1 MNIKKIMFVAD
12 AGSIHTKKWVD
23 YFIESGYDVFLA
35 TFSKTNITNCR
46 NIFFLSNKNVDN
58 RGGNYYYLFYI
69 FKLAK
74 IFNDVKPNIINAH
87 FSYSMGLVSFLAK
100 KISRIKA
107 LFSVVCHGDDILNEN
122 IFLKII
128 NKTILKRTDAIFAVS
143 DQIRDKIL
151 SFGIDASR
159 VFAGQYGI
167 EKVSLKY
174 NEKNIDILS
183 NRAFVPNSRIE
194 EMLEYLKYFKNRNLK
209 IVFVLPHISEN
220 DLLKLKQSY
229 SFIDFYKSMDHGD
242 LLKKMD
248 RTKIYISNTKSDGTS
263 LSLMEAM
270 ACGAI
275 PVVSNILSNRS
286 WILDGVNG
294 FLFNDGNQFIDS
306 IEKILGNNTNDM
318 VLINQNI
325 IKQRGLYM
333 EQMKKIEKFI
343 NKWLI

>member
-1 MNIKKIMFVAD
+1 MKKIIFVAD

-35 TFSKTNITNCR
+35 TFSKTNITNCK
-46 NIFFLSNKNVDN
+46 NIFFLSNKAVDN

-74 IFNDVKPNIINAH
+74 IFNDIKPNIINAH
-87 FSYSMGLVSFLAK
+87 FSYSMGLISFLAK
-100 KISRIKA
+100 KISKIETS
-107 LFSVVCHGDDILNEN
+107 FSVVCHGSDILNEN
-122 IFLKII
+122 NLLKII
-128 NKTILKRTDAIFAVS
+128 NKIILKRADIIFAVS

-151 SFGIDASR
+151 SFGVDANR
-159 VFAGQYGI
+159 LFVGQYGI
-167 EKVSLKY
+167 DQVSLKY
-174 NEKNIDILS
+174 SEKNIDILS

-209 IVFVLPHISEN
+209 IVFILPHISEN

-229 SFIDFYKSMDHGD
+229 SFIDFYKSMDHSD

-248 RTKIYISNTKSDGTS
+248 RTKIYISNTMSDGTS
-263 LSLMEAM
+263 LSLLEAM
-270 ACGAI
+270 ACGAV
-275 PVVSNILSNRS
+275 PVVSNIMSNRS
-286 WILDGVNG
+286 WVLDGVNG
-294 FLFNDGNQFIDS
+294 FLFNDSDQFINA
-306 IEKILGNNTNDM
+306 IEKILDNNTKDM
-318 VLINQNI
+318 MLINQNI

>member
-35 TFSKTNITNCR
+35 TFSKINITNCK
-46 NIFFLSNKNVDN
+46 NIFFLSNKTVDN

-74 IFNDVKPNIINAH
+74 IFNEIKPNIINAH

-128 NKTILKRTDAIFAVS
+128 NKTILKRTDAI
-143 DQIRDKIL
+143 
-151 SFGIDASR
+151 DANR
-159 VFAGQYGI
+159 VFVGQYGI

-174 NEKNIDILS
+174 SEKNIDILS

-220 DLLKLKQSY
+220 DLLKLKQNY
-229 SFIDFYKSMDHGD
+229 SFIDFYKNMDHGD

-306 IEKILGNNTNDM
+306 IEKILSNNTNDM
-318 VLINQNI
+318 MLINQNI
-325 IKQRGLYM
+325 INQRGMYV

-343 NKWLI
+343 TKWSI

>member
-1 MNIKKIMFVAD
+1 M
-12 AGSIHTKKWVD
+12 
-23 YFIESGYDVFLA
+23 
-35 TFSKTNITNCR
+35 
-46 NIFFLSNKNVDN
+46 
-58 RGGNYYYLFYI
+58 
-69 FKLAK
+69 
-74 IFNDVKPNIINAH
+74 
-87 FSYSMGLVSFLAK
+87 
-100 KISRIKA
+100 
-107 LFSVVCHGDDILNEN
+107 
-122 IFLKII
+122 
-128 NKTILKRTDAIFAVS
+128 
-143 DQIRDKIL
+143 
-151 SFGIDASR
+151 
-159 VFAGQYGI
+159 
-167 EKVSLKY
+167 
-174 NEKNIDILS
+174 
-183 NRAFVPNSRIE
+183 
-194 EMLEYLKYFKNRNLK
+194 
-209 IVFVLPHISEN
+209 PHISEN
-220 DLLKLKQSY
+220 DLLKVKQSY

>member
-23 YFIESGYDVFLA
+23 YFIDSGYDVFLA
-35 TFSKTNITNCR
+35 TFSKTNITNCKR
-46 NIFFLSNKNVDN
+46 IFFLSNKTVDN

-74 IFNDVKPNIINAH
+74 IFNDVKPNVINAH
-87 FSYSMGLVSFLAK
+87 FSYSMGLISFLAK
-100 KISRIKA
+100 KISSIKA
-107 LFSVVCHGDDILNEN
+107 LFSVVCHGSDILNKN
-122 IFLKII
+122 
-128 NKTILKRTDAIFAVS
+128 ILKRTDAIFAVS

-151 SFGIDASR
+151 SYGIDASR
-159 VFAGQYGI
+159 VFVGQYGI

-174 NEKNIDILS
+174 SEKNIDILS
-183 NRAFVPNSRIE
+183 NRAFVSNSRIE
-194 EMLEYLKYFKNRNLK
+194 EVLEYLKYFKNRNLK

-229 SFIDFYKSMDHGD
+229 SFIDFYKSMDHSD

-248 RTKIYISNTKSDGTS
+248 RTKIYISNTMSDGTS
-263 LSLMEAM
+263 LSLLEAM
-270 ACGAI
+270 ACGAV
-275 PVVSNILSNRS
+275 PVVSNIMSNRS
-286 WILDGVNG
+286 WVLDGVNG
-294 FLFNDGNQFIDS
+294 FLFNDSDQFINA
-306 IEKILGNNTNDM
+306 IEKILDNNTKDM
-318 VLINQNI
+318 MLINQNI

>member
-1 MNIKKIMFVAD
+1 
-12 AGSIHTKKWVD
+12 
-23 YFIESGYDVFLA
+23 
-35 TFSKTNITNCR
+35 
-46 NIFFLSNKNVDN
+46 
-58 RGGNYYYLFYI
+58 
-69 FKLAK
+69 
-74 IFNDVKPNIINAH
+74 
-87 FSYSMGLVSFLAK
+87 
-100 KISRIKA
+100 
-107 LFSVVCHGDDILNEN
+107 
-122 IFLKII
+122 
-128 NKTILKRTDAIFAVS
+128 
-143 DQIRDKIL
+143 
-151 SFGIDASR
+151 
-159 VFAGQYGI
+159 
-167 EKVSLKY
+167 
-174 NEKNIDILS
+174 
-183 NRAFVPNSRIE
+183 
-194 EMLEYLKYFKNRNLK
+194 
-209 IVFVLPHISEN
+209 
-220 DLLKLKQSY
+220 
-229 SFIDFYKSMDHGD
+229 MDHGD

>member
-35 TFSKTNITNCR
+35 TFSKTNITNCK
-46 NIFFLSNKNVDN
+46 NIFFLGNKAVDN

-74 IFNDVKPNIINAH
+74 IFNDIKPNIINAH
-87 FSYSMGLVSFLAK
+87 FSYSMGLISFLAK
-100 KISRIKA
+100 KISKIETS
-107 LFSVVCHGDDILNEN
+107 FSVVCHGSDILNEN
-122 IFLKII
+122 NLLKII
-128 NKTILKRTDAIFAVS
+128 NKIILKRADIIFAVS

-151 SFGIDASR
+151 SFGVDTNR
-159 VFAGQYGI
+159 LFVGQYGI
-167 EKVSLKY
+167 DQVSLKY
-174 NEKNIDILS
+174 SEKNIDILS

-209 IVFVLPHISEN
+209 IVFVLPHISES
-220 DLLKLKQSY
+220 DLLKLKQDY
-229 SFIDFYKSMDHGD
+229 NFIDFYKNMDHSD
-242 LLKKMD
+242 ILKKMD
-248 RTKIYISNTKSDGTS
+248 RTKVYISNTKSDGAS

-343 NKWLI
+343 NKWSI

>member
-1 MNIKKIMFVAD
+1 MKKIIFIAV

-23 YFIESGYDVFLA
+23 YFIDSGYDVFLA
-35 TFSKTNITNCR
+35 TFSKTNITNCKS
-46 NIFFLSNKNVDN
+46 IFFLSNKTVDN

-74 IFNDVKPNIINAH
+74 IFNDVKPNVINAH
-87 FSYSMGLVSFLAK
+87 FSYSMGLISFLAK
-100 KISRIKA
+100 KISSIKA
-107 LFSVVCHGDDILNEN
+107 LFCVVCHGSDILNKN
-122 IFLKII
+122 IFLKMI

-151 SFGIDASR
+151 SYGIDASR
-159 VFAGQYGI
+159 VFVGQYGI
-167 EKVSLKY
+167 EKISLKY
-174 NEKNIDILS
+174 SEKNIDILS

-194 EMLEYLKYFKNRNLK
+194 EVLEYLKYFKNRNLK

-229 SFIDFYKSMDHGD
+229 SFIDFYKSMDHSD

-248 RTKIYISNTKSDGTS
+248 RTKIYISNTMSDGTS
-263 LSLMEAM
+263 LSLLEAM
-270 ACGAI
+270 ACGAV
-275 PVVSNILSNRS
+275 PVVSNIMSNRS
-286 WILDGVNG
+286 WVLDGVNG
-294 FLFNDGNQFIDS
+294 FLFNDSDQFINA
-306 IEKILGNNTNDM
+306 IEKILDNNTKDM
-318 VLINQNI
+318 MLINQNI

-343 NKWLI
+343 TKWSI